1 MKSTFKVLF
10 YLKKG
15 SEKKNGEVMIMAR
28 ITIDGK
34 LCQFST
40 KQSILPENW
49 NIAAGKAKGYREA
62 MAELLKEIII
72 FAPSNFSRMDIWD
85 KKKRSAVMAKIKGK
99 DTKPEW
105 IVRRYLF
112 SRGYR
117 YLKNVKGLPGTPDIV
132 LRKYGI
138 VIFIHGCFWHGH
150 GVDGHIPHSNSE
162 YWRKKIGRNK
172 QRDERDKA
180 ELKRMGWHVMT
191 VWECQLKPAVR
202 QQTLLEI
209 EYHINHTYL
218 ERFKQQTVVPYDLG
232 GNEEQASGMVAEGE
246 VEYGK

>member
-1 MKSTFKVLF
+1 
-10 YLKKG
+10 
-15 SEKKNGEVMIMAR
+15 
-28 ITIDGK
+28 
-34 LCQFST
+34 
-40 KQSILPENW
+40 
-49 NIAAGKAKGYREA
+49 
-62 MAELLKEIII
+62 
-72 FAPSNFSRMDIWD
+72 MDIWS

-117 YLKNVKGLPGTPDIV
+117 YRKNVKGLPGTPDIV

-150 GVDGHIPHSNSE
+150 EVDGTMPKTNRE
-162 YWRKKIGRNK
+162 FWKNKIEGNK
-172 QRDERDKA
+172 LRDERNKE
-180 ELKRMGWHVMT
+180 ELRKMGWSVII

-209 EYHINHTYL
+209 EYYINHTYL
-218 ERFKQQTVVPYDLG
+218 ERFRPQPSMLYERPEDKEAPD
-232 GNEEQASGMVAEGE
+232 MVAEGE
-246 VEYGK
+246 AGYGKR

>member
-1 MKSTFKVLF
+1 
-10 YLKKG
+10 
-15 SEKKNGEVMIMAR
+15 
-28 ITIDGK
+28 
-34 LCQFST
+34 
-40 KQSILPENW
+40 
-49 NIAAGKAKGYREA
+49 
-62 MAELLKEIII
+62 
-72 FAPSNFSRMDIWD
+72 MDIWS
-85 KKKRSAVMAKIKGK
+85 KKKRSAVMAKIRSR

-117 YLKNVKGLPGTPDIV
+117 YRKNVKGLPGTPDIV

-150 GVDGHIPHSNSE
+150 EVDGHIPHSNSDF
-162 YWRKKIGRNK
+162 WRKKIERNK
-172 QRDERDKA
+172 QRDARDK
-180 ELKRMGWHVMT
+180 ETLKRMGWRVMT

-218 ERFKQQTVVPYDLG
+218 EQFKPRPAIPYDLREH
-232 GNEEQASGMVAEGE
+232 EEEVPGMVAEDK
-246 VEYGK
+246 VEYGKK

>member
-1 MKSTFKVLF
+1 
-10 YLKKG
+10 
-15 SEKKNGEVMIMAR
+15 
-28 ITIDGK
+28 
-34 LCQFST
+34 
-40 KQSILPENW
+40 
-49 NIAAGKAKGYREA
+49 
-62 MAELLKEIII
+62 
-72 FAPSNFSRMDIWD
+72 
-85 KKKRSAVMAKIKGK
+85 MAKIRSK

-117 YLKNVKGLPGTPDIV
+117 YRKNVKGLPGTPDIV

-150 GVDGHIPHSNSE
+150 KVDGTMPKTNRE
-162 YWRKKIGRNK
+162 FWYKKIERNRK
-172 QRDERDKA
+172 RDERNQEA
-180 ELKRMGWHVMT
+180 LKRMGWRVMT

-218 ERFKQQTVVPYDLG
+218 ERFYPKTVKSYTIG
-232 GNEEQASGMVAEGE
+232 EEKEGPGMVAEEG
-246 VEYGK
+246 VEYGQKWRGGISFKRLDRMNWLNKFYYTVKFWISTFAN